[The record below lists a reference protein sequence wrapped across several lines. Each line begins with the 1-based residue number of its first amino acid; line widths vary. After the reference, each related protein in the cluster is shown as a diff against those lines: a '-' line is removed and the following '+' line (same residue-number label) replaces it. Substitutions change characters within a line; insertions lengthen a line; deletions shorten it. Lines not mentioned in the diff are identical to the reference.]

1 MLYIPG
7 LSDLGIVGLPLTRV
21 AFLAQLLLLLRSHN
35 ALYTSYLSFSLC
47 YCQQIKP

>member
-7 LSDLGIVGLPLTRV
+7 LPDLGILGLPLTRV

-35 ALYTSYLSFSLC
+35 ALLIIDVKIYTACMY
-47 YCQQIKP
+47 